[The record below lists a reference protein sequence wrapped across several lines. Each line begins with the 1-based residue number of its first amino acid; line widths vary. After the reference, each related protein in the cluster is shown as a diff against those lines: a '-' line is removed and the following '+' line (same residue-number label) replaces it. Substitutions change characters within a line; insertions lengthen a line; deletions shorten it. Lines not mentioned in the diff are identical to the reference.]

1 MLCQWMPPARLRFR
15 LMQLAF
21 LPRVLTF
28 VRVLRALMLHLPWHH
43 CNGLLQALAAMLLLV
58 VDLVLVGGLMRPRIH
73 SWLVHLVHTRPRRAF
88 LGLFRRR
95 LERMLIIP
103 AFLALRAHFLLI
115 GMAYMGLFPH
125 HHLPLA
131 RPFRQP
137 GLLWI
142 LLQLALKLLETC
154 YLPLWRNLH

>member
-15 LMQLAF
+15 LMQPAS
-21 LPRVLTF
+21 LPRLLMF

-43 CNGLLQALAAMLLLV
+43 CNGLLQAVPAMLLLV

-73 SWLVHLVHTRPRRAF
+73 SWLVHLVHTRPQRAI

-103 AFLALRAHFLLI
+103 ALLALRAHFLLI
-115 GMAYMGLFPH
+115 GMNMGLFPH

-137 GLLWI
+137 RLWM

-154 YLPLWRNLH
+154 CLPLWRNLH

>member
-1 MLCQWMPPARLRFR
+1 MLCRWMPLARLRFQLLR
-15 LMQLAF
+15 LAF
-21 LPRVLTF
+21 LPRVPVF
-28 VRVLRALMLHLPWHH
+28 VRVLRALVLHLPWHH

-58 VDLVLVGGLMRPRIH
+58 VGLVLVGGLMRPRIR
-73 SWLVHLVHTRPRRAF
+73 SWLLHLVHTRPQRAI

-115 GMAYMGLFPH
+115 GMAFMGLFPH

-137 GLLWI
+137 CLLWM
-142 LLQLALKLLETC
+142 LLQWALKLLETC
-154 YLPLWRNLH
+154 CLPLWRNLH